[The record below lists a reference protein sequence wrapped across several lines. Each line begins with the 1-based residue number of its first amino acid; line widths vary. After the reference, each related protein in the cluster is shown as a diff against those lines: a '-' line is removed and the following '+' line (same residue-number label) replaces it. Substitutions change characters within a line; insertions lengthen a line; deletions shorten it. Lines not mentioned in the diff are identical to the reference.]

1 VARPTTPRLEADR
14 AAMQGRTYDP
24 MVVRSVLGK
33 LPRVSPAAYR
43 RITFVTALL
52 LGVIIVTGGAVRL
65 TGAGL
70 GCPSWPNCD
79 PGHLT
84 PRSSSDLN
92 AMVEFLNRVFTTLV
106 AVAVG
111 LAVVGSLLREPRR
124 RDLTWLSLG
133 LVAGFVAQAVLGG
146 LVVLFELQPQFVM
159 AHFLLSLVLLANG
172 ILLHR
177 RAGEPNGPARPRVA
191 PAVRYAGAALL
202 ASVSL
207 VAVTGTVVTASGPHG
222 GDAKAKRFS
231 YSIPEV
237 ARIHGSTVVLF
248 LVLVLATFA
257 LLRRTHAAADDQRR
271 LGLVLV
277 VAVAQAGI
285 GYYQYFN
292 GIPAV
297 VVGLHI
303 TGATALFAAVFH
315 FWVHLTDHE
324 PATARAS
331 DVAEPA
337 LASA

>member
-1 VARPTTPRLEADR
+1 MLF
-14 AAMQGRTYDP
+14 
-24 MVVRSVLGK
+24 RS
-33 LPRVSPAAYR
+33 AAYR
-43 RITFVTALL
+43 RITFAAALL

-65 TGAGL
+65 TGSGL

-84 PRSSSDLN
+84 PRSASDVN
-92 AMVEFLNRVFTTLV
+92 AMVEFLNRVFTALV
-106 AVAVG
+106 SVAVG

-177 RAGEPNGPARPRVA
+177 RAGEPRGPARLRVA
-191 PAVRYAGAALL
+191 PAVRRAGLALL

-231 YSIPEV
+231 YSIPQV

-248 LVLVLATFA
+248 LLLVLGTFA
-257 LLRRTHAAADDQRR
+257 LLRRTRAAAEDQRR
-271 LGLVLV
+271 LGFVLV

-292 GIPAV
+292 GIPAL

-303 TGATALFAAVFH
+303 AGATTLFAAVFH
-315 FWVHLTDHE
+315 FWLHLTEHK
-324 PATARAS
+324 PAPQPG
-331 DVAEPA
+331 VEVPEPA
-337 LASA
+337 LAPA

>member
-1 VARPTTPRLEADR
+1 
-14 AAMQGRTYDP
+14 M
-24 MVVRSVLGK
+24 SVLRR
-33 LPRVSPAAYR
+33 LPRISPAAYR
-43 RITFVTALL
+43 RITFATALL

-65 TGAGL
+65 TGSGL

-84 PRSSSDLN
+84 PRSADDVN

-106 AVAVG
+106 SVAVG
-111 LAVVGSLLREPRR
+111 LAVVGSLLRQPRR

-133 LVAGFVAQAVLGG
+133 LVGGFVAQAILGG

-159 AHFLLSLVLLANG
+159 AHFLVSLVLLANG

-177 RAGEPNGPARPRVA
+177 RAGEPAGPAHLRVA
-191 PAVRYAGAALL
+191 PSVRYAGLALL

-231 YSIPEV
+231 YSIPQV

-248 LVLVLATFA
+248 LLLVLLTFA
-257 LLRRTHAAADDQRR
+257 LFRRTRAAAEDQRR
-271 LGLVLV
+271 LGVVLV

-292 GIPAV
+292 GIPAL
-297 VVGLHI
+297 VVGFHI
-303 TGATALFAAVFH
+303 AGATALFAAVFH
-315 FWVHLTDHE
+315 FWLRLTDHQ
-324 PATARAS
+324 PAAQPVVA
-331 DVAEPA
+331 VAEPA
-337 LASA
+337 LAPA

>member
-1 VARPTTPRLEADR
+1 MARADR
-14 AAMQGRTYDP
+14 VAIPAPTYDP
-24 MVVRSVLGK
+24 KAAMSLLRK

-43 RITFVTALL
+43 RITFVAALL
-52 LGVIIVTGGAVRL
+52 LAVIIVTGAAVRL
-65 TGAGL
+65 SGSGL

-84 PRSSSDLN
+84 PRSASDVN
-92 AMVEFLNRVFTTLV
+92 AMIEFLNRVFTTLV
-106 AVAVG
+106 SIAVG

-133 LVAGFVAQAVLGG
+133 LVAGFFAQAVLGG

-177 RAGEPNGPARPRVA
+177 RAGEPRGPAHLRVA

-207 VAVTGTVVTASGPHG
+207 VAVTGTVVTATGPHG

-231 YSIPEV
+231 YSIPQV
-237 ARIHGSTVVLF
+237 ARVHGSTVVLF
-248 LVLVLATFA
+248 LLLVLATFA
-257 LLRRTHAAADDQRR
+257 LLRRTRASAADQRR
-271 LGLVLV
+271 LGIVLV

-297 VVGLHI
+297 VVGLHVA
-303 TGATALFAAVFH
+303 GATTLFAAVFH
-315 FWVHLTDHE
+315 FWLHLTERE
-324 PATARAS
+324 PAVAPVVE
-331 DVAEPA
+331 VAEPA
-337 LASA
+337 LAPA

>member
-1 VARPTTPRLEADR
+1 VPMRGP
-14 AAMQGRTYDP
+14 TYDP
-24 MVVRSVLGK
+24 KAVMSVLRK
-33 LPRVSPAAYR
+33 LPRLSPAAYR
-43 RITFVTALL
+43 RITFATALL

-70 GCPSWPNCD
+70 GCPAWPNCD

-84 PRSSSDLN
+84 PRSASDVN

-106 AVAVG
+106 SVAVG
-111 LAVVGSLLREPRR
+111 LAVVGSRLRQPRR

-133 LVAGFVAQAVLGG
+133 LVAGFVAQAILGG

-177 RAGEPNGPARPRVA
+177 RAGERRGPAHLRVG
-191 PAVRYAGAALL
+191 PAVRYAGLALL

-231 YSIPEV
+231 YSIPQV
-237 ARIHGSTVVLF
+237 ARIHGGAVVLF
-248 LVLVLATFA
+248 LLLVLVTFA
-257 LLRRTHAAADDQRR
+257 LLRRSRAAAEDQRR
-271 LGLVLV
+271 LAVVLV

-292 GIPAV
+292 GIPAL
-297 VVGLHI
+297 VVGFHI
-303 TGATALFAAVFH
+303 AGATTLFAAVFH
-315 FWVHLTDHE
+315 FWLHLTDHG
-324 PATARAS
+324 PAPRPGIE
-331 DVAEPA
+331 VAEPA
-337 LASA
+337 LAPA